1 MAKIALA
8 QIEVAAGQP
17 ELNSRKILD
26 FIAQAKAQEC
36 TAIIFPAA
44 SVSGRLF
51 TNSRSFVYDCDAFCQ
66 QIVKASENIAVIF
79 GGVNEILIA
88 NGGELANRLQDKTV
102 FTVEISGVQLC
113 FMIDATPY
121 ADGNAER
128 HNFCSNRAIDAKCP
142 LVYVNAVGVQNNGKN
157 IFPFDGESRIYNR
170 DGKVIHEIAPFHES
184 LSVVELDELEN
195 LPALEQPEEPPIAKI
210 YRALSFGVE
219 KFLRQIGI
227 NKVVIGISG
236 GIDSAVAAALYTKIL
251 GAENVLLANM
261 PSAFNSDTTKN
272 LSETLAKNLG
282 CKYVVLPIQDSV
294 DATVKQIESTP
305 VTFLSYDSTE
315 EIKIS
320 SFVKENIQARDRSA
334 RILSALAAALGG
346 VFTCNA
352 NKAETT
358 IGYATM
364 YGDAAGFMA
373 ALADLWKFQIYA
385 LADYLNDEVYG
396 REVIPEG
403 IIEIV
408 PSAELSDAQNV
419 DEGKG
424 DPLHYEYH
432 DYLFRAFTE
441 KMSAPEDLLLAY
453 AQGTLEDEIGCAD
466 GLAKKYFPT
475 VTDFIADLEKWWK
488 AFRGMAVAKRIQS
501 PPILALTARPFGEL
515 KESQCP
521 PHFSQTY
528 LDLKRQLL
536 ET

>member
-17 ELNSRKILD
+17 ELNVEKILK
-26 FIAQAKAQEC
+26 FIEQAKAQDC
-36 TAIIFPAA
+36 VAIIFPAS
-44 SVSGRLF
+44 SVSGRLY
-51 TNSRSFVYDCDAFCQ
+51 TNSRAFIYECDRFCQ
-66 QIVKASENIAVIF
+66 QIIAASEDITVIF
-79 GGVNEILIA
+79 GGVREILIA
-88 NGGELANRLQDKTV
+88 GGGKLANRLQDRTV
-102 FTVEISGVQLC
+102 FTAEISGVELC
-113 FMIDATPY
+113 FMLDGTPY
-121 ADGNAER
+121 ASGNVER
-128 HNFCSNRAIDAKCP
+128 HNFCSARAIDSKCP
-142 LVYVNAVGVQNNGKN
+142 LVYVNSVGVQNNGKN
-157 IFPFDGESRIYNR
+157 VFPFDGASCIYNR
-170 DGKVIHEIAPFHES
+170 DGKIIHEIEPFHEM
-184 LSVVELDELEN
+184 LSVVDIDGLEN
-195 LPALEQPEEPPIAKI
+195 LPPVEVPDEPPIAGI
-210 YRALSFGVE
+210 YRALNFGVE
-219 KFLRQIGI
+219 RFMKQIGVS
-227 NKVVIGISG
+227 KVVIGISG

-261 PSAFNSDTTKN
+261 PSAFNSKTTKN

-282 CKYVVLPIQDSV
+282 CKYVVLPIQKSV

-334 RILSALAAALGG
+334 RILSALAAATGG

-364 YGDAAGFMA
+364 YGDAAGFLA
-373 ALADLWKFQIYA
+373 ALADLWKFQIYQ

-432 DYLFRAFTE
+432 DYLFRAFVE
-441 KMSAPEDLLLAY
+441 KMSTPEDLLLAY
-453 AQGTLEDEIGCAD
+453 AQGTLEDELDCAN
-466 GLAKKYFPT
+466 GLAKKYFPN
-475 VTDFIADLEKWWK
+475 VEDFIADLEKWWK
-488 AFRGMAVAKRIQS
+488 AFTGMAVAKRIQS
-501 PPILALTARPFGEL
+501 PPILAVTSRPFGSFQ
-515 KESQCP
+515 ESQTA
-521 PHFSQTY
+521 PHFTQNY

-536 ET
+536 EA

>member
-17 ELNSRKILD
+17 ALNAEKILK
-26 FIAQAKAQEC
+26 FIAQAKEQEC
-36 TAIIFPAA
+36 AAIVFPAS
-44 SVSGRLF
+44 SVSGRLY
-51 TNSRSFVYDCDAFCQ
+51 TTSRAFLKDCDTFCQ
-66 QIVKASENIAVIF
+66 QIIAASEGIAVIF
-79 GGVNEILIA
+79 GGVQEILVA
-88 NGGELANRLQDKTV
+88 GGGKLVNRLQDRTV
-102 FTVEISGVQLC
+102 FTAEIAGVQLC
-113 FMIDATPY
+113 FMLDGTPY
-121 ADGNAER
+121 ASGNAER
-128 HNFCSNRAIDAKCP
+128 YNFCAARAIDAKCP

-170 DGKVIHEIAPFHES
+170 DGKVIHEVAPFHEN
-184 LSVVELDELEN
+184 LSVVELDGLES
-195 LPALEQPEEPPIAKI
+195 LPALELPEEPPVAGI

-219 KFLRQIGI
+219 KFLAQIGMK
-227 NKVVIGISG
+227 KVVIGISG
-236 GIDSAVAAALYTKIL
+236 GIDSAVAAALYSKIL
-251 GAENVLLANM
+251 GVENVLLVNM

-305 VTFLSYDSTE
+305 VTFLSYGSTE

-320 SFVKENIQARDRSA
+320 GFVRENIQARDRSS
-334 RILSALAAALGG
+334 RILSALAAAVGG

-373 ALADLWKFQIYA
+373 ALADLWKFQIYE
-385 LADYLNDEVYG
+385 LARYMNDEVYG
-396 REVIPEG
+396 REVIPQG
-403 IIEIV
+403 IIDIV

-424 DPLHYEYH
+424 DPLHYDYH

-453 AQGTLEDEIGCAD
+453 AQGLLEDEIGCAD

-475 VTDFIADLEKWWK
+475 VEDFIADLEKWWK
-488 AFRGMAVAKRIQS
+488 AFNGMAVAKRIQS
-501 PPILALTARPFGEL
+501 PPILALTARPFGAQ
-515 KESQCP
+515 KESQYP
-521 PHFSQTY
+521 PHFSQAY
-528 LDLKRQLL
+528 QDLKRQLL
-536 ET
+536 EA

>member
-17 ELNSRKILD
+17 ALNAEKILK
-26 FIAQAKAQEC
+26 FIAQAKAQDC
-36 TAIIFPAA
+36 VAVIFPAA
-44 SVSGRLF
+44 AVSGRLF
-51 TNSRSFVYDCDAFCQ
+51 TNTRSFIYDCDRFCQ
-66 QIVKASENIAVIF
+66 QIIAASEDITVIF
-79 GGVNEILIA
+79 GGVREILIA
-88 NGGELANRLQDKTV
+88 SGGKLANRLQDRTI
-102 FTVEISGVQLC
+102 FNAEIADVPLA
-113 FMIDATPY
+113 FMVDASPY
-121 ADGNAER
+121 TDGNKER
-128 HNFCSNRAIDAKCP
+128 HNFCSARAVEAARP
-142 LVYVNAVGVQNNGKN
+142 LIYVNATGVQNNGKN
-157 IFPFDGESRIYNR
+157 IFPFDGGSRIYNSA
-170 DGKVIHEIAPFHES
+170 GKVIHEVEPYHET
-184 LSVVELDELEN
+184 LSVVELDELAS
-195 LPALEQPEEPPIAKI
+195 LPALELPDAPEIAGI
-210 YRALSFGVE
+210 YRALNFGVE
-219 KFLRQIGI
+219 KFLAQIGI
-227 NKVVIGISG
+227 KNVVIGISG

-251 GAENVLLANM
+251 GAENVLLVNM
-261 PSAFNSDTTKN
+261 PSAFNSSTTKN

-282 CKYVVLPIQDSV
+282 CKYAVVPIQESV

-305 VTFLSYDSTE
+305 VTFLSYGSTE

-320 SFVKENIQARDRSA
+320 GFVRENIQARDRSA
-334 RILSALAAALGG
+334 RILSALAAATGG

-396 REVIPEG
+396 REVIPQG

-488 AFRGMAVAKRIQS
+488 AYRGMAVAKRIQS
-501 PPILALTARPFGEL
+501 PPILAVTSRPFGVL
-515 KESQCP
+515 KESQYA
-521 PHFSQTY
+521 PHFSQAY

-536 ET
+536 EG